1 MPAVVELKLELNKVE
16 RSNSTQQIPLITLAL
31 RELVLSRSVWLE
43 NAETSSCFIYL
54 IQSLVKE
61 RYAQVKPNREEQS
74 KRNESADNKEE
85 QQSQEHEEGTTDK
98 STQDKSSKKYGEV
111 LDCAVLNSSELLMDL
126 ILPWMFASNGA
137 EIALDLLARILADY
151 ETKRTPIEWNIEI
164 REDDPQRA
172 NLYERFPVA
181 LCIKLLVDIVC
192 HYGNDDD
199 GNGGDKNATKR
210 DRNESNALV
219 VQSLALK
226 CLANLGEKLKRSFFR
241 SFFSELFADFAIC
254 EFLGDFCCGQF

>member
-1 MPAVVELKLELNKVE
+1 MKILRRLPAVVELKLELNKVE
-16 RSNSTQQIPLITLAL
+16 RSTSTQQIPLITLAL

-151 ETKRTPIEWNIEI
+151 ETKRTPIDSSAVSHVSG
-164 REDDPQRA
+164 DDPQRA

-226 CLANLGEKLKRSFFR
+226 CLANLGEKLKRSFVR
-241 SFFSELFADFAIC
+241 SLFSEWFANLAILF
-254 EFLGDFCCGQF
+254 